1 MFLNLQ
7 KKMKL
12 IFKSVFLL
20 LMGASIATK
29 AQMPHDA
36 IYMSKNSVCAAL
48 SYGSSS
54 WTEYWEGTFKREN
67 FNMGKNTTQNAMVM
81 VAAGITDKLNVIV
94 GLPYIKTS
102 NSAGNLM
109 GMKGIQ
115 DFSAVLKYQMFVKNG
130 FVLHGVIGGS
140 LPASNYTADFL
151 PMSIGLK
158 AKTATGRLIA
168 SYAHK
173 SGIYLTTH
181 AAYNVRSNIKLD
193 KDGYQ
198 AHGQVFNTDKVDV
211 PDAMDAAARLGFENK
226 SFQAEVFV
234 ERFAALTGDD
244 IRRNDMP
251 FVTNKMEATSVGAYA
266 KFQPR
271 HLGVNARVAY
281 VTNGRNMG
289 QSTSYSVGLLYIF
302 DIKKKDK

>member
-1 MFLNLQ
+1 MFQILQ
-7 KKMKL
+7 RKMKWITKS
-12 IFKSVFLL
+12 IFMLAIGMSLTV
-20 LMGASIATK
+20 S

-36 IYMSKNSVCAAL
+36 IYMPKNSVCVAL

-54 WTEYWEGTFKREN
+54 WTEYWEGTLKREN
-67 FNMGKNTTQNAMVM
+67 FNMGKNTTQNVMAMI
-81 VAAGITDKLNVIV
+81 AAGITDKLNVIV
-94 GLPYIKTS
+94 GLPYIQTS
-102 NSAGNLM
+102 NTAGNLM

-168 SYAHK
+168 SYTHK
-173 SGIYLTTH
+173 SGMYITTH
-181 AAYNVRSNIKLD
+181 AAYNLRGTANLD

-198 AHGQVFNTDKVDV
+198 AHGQVFNTNKVDV
-211 PDAMDAAARLGFENK
+211 PDAMDAAARLGYEK
-226 SFQAEVFV
+226 GGIQAEVFV
-234 ERFAALTGDD
+234 ERFAALTGDN

-251 FVTNKMEATSVGAYA
+251 FVTNKMEATSIGAYA

-281 VTNGRNMG
+281 VTKGLNMG

-302 DIKKKDK
+302 DVKKKDK